1 MLFNSYV
8 FVFVFFP
15 TVLLSWYGANRL
27 GWSKAAQ
34 AGLVL
39 LSLVFYGYGHPE
51 YIVLILASVFGNY
64 AISWMME
71 YFGARSQNAK
81 RVYRV
86 LGIFGIVFNLGLLF
100 YFKYYDFFVRNINQI
115 IDTGLTV
122 KNIALPLGISFFT
135 FQQISFIADRM
146 CRRAPHYALADYM
159 NFVTFF
165 PQLVAG
171 PIVSHHDLVPQFQ
184 KIGQKSVSIFK
195 HAEWTPVG
203 RSNMEMGACLF
214 IAGLAKK
221 VLLADKLGVLVD
233 YGYGNIAGL
242 DAVSAFVV
250 MLCYTFQIY
259 FDFSGYCDMAVGL
272 GWMLHINLPQNFNSP
287 YKAASIK
294 EFWNRW
300 HMTLNDF
307 FTQYI
312 YIPLG
317 GSRNGAMKRIRNIMI
332 VFFISGIW
340 HGAAWSFVL
349 WGVAHGVLMC
359 VEPLFGKLCKWV
371 RWLITFSFVN
381 LAWVLF
387 RSGSIS
393 VALQFYRKLFSFSYT
408 GAVWKLAEQTE
419 ASWNY
424 PGRLFL
430 SRVGAEGLT
439 AGYPMFI
446 LLLLLVFCAFLC
458 TRRNA
463 YERVCAREATAAK
476 MWGLAILFVLSVA
489 SFAGV
494 TTFLYFNF

>member
-1 MLFNSYV
+1 M
-8 FVFVFFP
+8 
-15 TVLLSWYGANRL
+15 
-27 GWSKAAQ
+27 
-34 AGLVL
+34 
-39 LSLVFYGYGHPE
+39 
-51 YIVLILASVFGNY
+51 
-64 AISWMME
+64 
-71 YFGARSQNAK
+71 
-81 RVYRV
+81 
-86 LGIFGIVFNLGLLF
+86 
-100 YFKYYDFFVRNINQI
+100 
-115 IDTGLTV
+115 
-122 KNIALPLGISFFT
+122 
-135 FQQISFIADRM
+135 
-146 CRRAPHYALADYM
+146 
-159 NFVTFF
+159 
-165 PQLVAG
+165 
-171 PIVSHHDLVPQFQ
+171 
-184 KIGQKSVSIFK
+184 
-195 HAEWTPVG
+195 G
-203 RSNMEMGACLF
+203 RSNIEMGACLF

-317 GSRNGAMKRIRNIMI
+317 GSRNGTMKRIRNIMI
-332 VFFISGIW
+332 VFLISGIW

-359 VEPLFGKLCKWV
+359 VEPLFEKLCKWV

-430 SRVGAEGLT
+430 SRVGVEGLT